1 LLQPGSRA
9 RTLTVLA
16 LAAACGVGLA
26 LRLCN
31 LAGQVM
37 AGDEL
42 HAVRAAVT
50 RPVSDLLF
58 AYQEADNC
66 IPLSTFDRLLI
77 DAGVPLTEMLV
88 RLPVLLAG
96 LAMLALG
103 PWWARRRLGAGSAIA
118 LAWLLA
124 ISPALVFYSR
134 IARSYMPIAL
144 FGCAAVVAFEAWL
157 RRGGW
162 RLALA
167 YVAAATVAVWFHLGA
182 APLVVAPLFAA
193 LPGIVRRRGRGALRL
208 LGVIAALAAALLALL
223 VPARATLLPLIASKS
238 GALQLTTAEVV
249 ELAAWLAGVR
259 WAWVALPFWA
269 VVGYGA
275 LRLAR
280 RDARLAGV
288 LGTAAVGQVA
298 GILALAPVGH
308 QSAVILARY
317 LVPAL
322 PLALVFAAE
331 VLGDIGES
339 RPRRAGEGPAPTPEP
354 VPDVGFAS
362 AAWAGPAPAP
372 PGVRPSVLAILP
384 ATTVVVALFM
394 AGPFTDR
401 AIARSSFAHSGLL
414 LRFTASRPTLPPP
427 GLPPVYAWIGR
438 TGPGT
443 MVELPWHPV
452 WRFDRSLALYQL
464 EHGRPVLVTTFGP
477 PLADRRLAFR
487 NMVRGD
493 VDGLLASRG
502 RWLVVHRSL
511 IAEGSRIGAVAA
523 DGRIRYELRMHA
535 LDAVRRLREAWGA
548 PDYRDDDT
556 WCWDLDRV
564 RRGAPGAPRTR

>member
-9 RTLTVLA
+9 RTLTVLG
-16 LAAACGVGLA
+16 LAAAIGVGLA
-26 LRLCN
+26 LRVWN

-88 RLPVLLAG
+88 RLPVLLTG
-96 LAMLALG
+96 LAMLVVG
-103 PWWARRRLGAGSAIA
+103 PWWAWRRLGAGSAVA

-144 FGCAAVVAFEAWL
+144 FGCAAVVAFESWL

-162 RLALA
+162 RLALG
-167 YVAAATVAVWFHLGA
+167 YVAAATVAIWFHLGA

-193 LPGIVRRRGRGALRL
+193 LPGIVRRRGRGALAL
-208 LGVIAALAAALLALL
+208 LAVVAALGAALLALL

-238 GALQLTTAEVV
+238 GALELTTAELV

-259 WAWVALPFWA
+259 WAWVALPFW
-269 VVGYGA
+269 VLVGVGA

-280 RDARLAGV
+280 RDTALAGV
-288 LGTAAVGQVA
+288 LSTAVLGQVA

-331 VLGDIGES
+331 ALGGES
-339 RPRRAGEGPAPTPEP
+339 SRGRRA
-354 VPDVGFAS
+354 
-362 AAWAGPAPAP
+362 
-372 PGVRPSVLAILP
+372 R
-384 ATTVVVALFM
+384 VALATAAVAGLFV
-394 AGPFTDR
+394 AGPFLDP
-401 AIARSSFAHSGLL
+401 ALARSSFAHSGLL
-414 LRFTASRPTLPPP
+414 LRFTARRPTLPAP
-427 GLPPVYAWIGR
+427 GLPPVYAWIEW
-438 TGPGT
+438 TGPGA
-443 MVELPWHPV
+443 VAELPWHPV

-477 PLADRRLAFR
+477 PLADSRLAFR

-493 VDGLLASRG
+493 VEGLLASRG

-511 IAEGSRIGAVAA
+511 IAEGGRIGAVTAN
-523 DGRIRYELRMHA
+523 GRIRYELRMHA
-535 LDAVRRLREAWGA
+535 LDAVRRFRAAWGP

-564 RRGAPGAPRTR
+564 RQGAGRAPRTR